1 MERHEIVELIRQ
13 ETQFRT
19 GLGFD
24 VHAFAQGRR
33 CILGGVEVPYEPGL
47 LGHSDADVVVQAAM
61 DACLGA
67 AGWPDI
73 GHFFPDTSAEF
84 KDADS
89 LKLAAEVTRKL
100 GVARLEVVNM
110 DIMILAEAPKIN
122 PHREAMRA
130 NLVRVFK
137 VKGERVSVKATT
149 MEKMGFIGRR
159 EGISAMAS
167 VLLREVPQA

>member
-1 MERHEIVELIRQ
+1 MERHEILELIRQ

-24 VHAFAQGRR
+24 VHTFDEGRR
-33 CILGGVEVPYEPGL
+33 CIMGGVEIPYERGL
-47 LGHSDADVVVQAAM
+47 LGHSDADVVVHAAM

-73 GHFFPDTSAEF
+73 GHFFPDSSAEF

-89 LKLAAEVTRKL
+89 MKLAAEVTRKL
-100 GVARLEVVNM
+100 DEAGLEVVNM
-110 DIMILAEAPKIN
+110 DVMILAEAPKIN

-159 EGISAMAS
+159 EGISVMAS
-167 VLLREVPQA
+167 VLLREVPPV